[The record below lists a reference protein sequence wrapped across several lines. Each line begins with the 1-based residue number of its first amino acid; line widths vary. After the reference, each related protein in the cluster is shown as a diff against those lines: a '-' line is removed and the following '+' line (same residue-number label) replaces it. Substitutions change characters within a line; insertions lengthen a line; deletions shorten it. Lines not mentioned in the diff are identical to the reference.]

1 MLMIVKNPIMFAVSL
16 AIGLIIF
23 TYIVGDLQSIFAQT
37 RPSPKAS
44 VSNTTSNTTGL
55 IGKNI
60 TIRTIDVNNTLL
72 AGRATPIA
80 NTTISPPPPP
90 TNSSK

>member
-1 MLMIVKNPIMFAVSL
+1 MIVKNSIVFAVSL

-23 TYIVGDLQSIFAQT
+23 TYVVGDLQSIFAQT
-37 RPSPKAS
+37 KPSPKAS
-44 VSNTTSNTTGL
+44 VTNTTSNTTGL

-60 TIRTIDVNNTLL
+60 TIPTIDVNNTLL
-72 AGRATPIA
+72 AGRATPIT
-80 NTTISPPPPP
+80 NTTISPPPP